1 MALVLVGVWL
11 AALGVRLYDL
21 QVRKHDHYASIARRQ
36 QQDIVELE
44 PPRGTIYDARGRELA
59 VSVNAESLF
68 ANPADVENPVR
79 VAGLLSEELG
89 LSRAD
94 LERTLGSSRRFVW
107 IQRKLDPPQA
117 QRVRDLGIDGL
128 GFIDESKRY
137 YPSRRLA
144 GHLLGFVGTDHVG
157 LEGLERH
164 YDSVIAGKAVRR
176 TVLRDAYR
184 QALNS
189 PEHQFPDVEPGQ
201 DLHLTIDAT
210 IQQIVER
217 ELAAAVEASG
227 GTGGSAIVLDP
238 WSGAILAMTSL
249 PYFDPNRFAESDAA
263 TRRIRSITDVFE
275 PGSTFKMVT
284 IAAAMEGNLI
294 DSGDLID
301 CERGGITIN
310 RIRIR
315 DHHPYAE
322 LTVREILAKSSNVG
336 AIKIGLIAGPQRLDE
351 QVRAFGF
358 GRPTGVDLP
367 GESGGLLRPREQWP
381 PMADVFMSFGH
392 GLAVTSLQLANSFAA
407 VANGGTLYR
416 PHIVRSIGDGEP
428 RRPEALGRVLHPA
441 TARSVERLL
450 EAVVETGTA
459 KRAQV
464 PGYRV
469 AGKTGT
475 PQKLSEDG
483 RGYSNSRYMA
493 SFVGFAPAR
502 SPRVVCL
509 VMIDEPSGGA
519 EGGVVAA
526 PTFSAIVRSVLTYL
540 RVPPED
546 PAEPEWE
553 RLQKYADRPAPSE
566 VDPPTVLSVA
576 ALEDEPPAE
585 PVLPDLAGLTA
596 REAVAAL
603 AESGLNPRI
612 HGAGFVHRQRPLA
625 GTPMSDIEDSIELW
639 LGPSRS

>member
-1 MALVLVGVWL
+1 M

-21 QVRKHDHYASIARRQ
+21 QVRKHDHYAGIARRQ

-68 ANPADVENPVR
+68 ANPADIENPVA
-79 VAGLLSEELG
+79 VARQLAAELDLSQ
-89 LSRAD
+89 AA
-94 LERTLGSSRRFVW
+94 LERTLGSQRRFVW
-107 IQRKLDPPQA
+107 IKRKLDPPQA
-117 QRVRDLGIDGL
+117 AKVRALDIEGL

-137 YPSRRLA
+137 YPSRRIA
-144 GHLLGFVGTDHVG
+144 GHLLGFVGTDHTG
-157 LEGLERH
+157 LEGLERQ
-164 YDSVIAGKAVRR
+164 YDSVIAGEAVLR

-184 QALNS
+184 QALDS
-189 PEHQFPDVEPGQ
+189 PEHQFADVEPGQ
-201 DLHLTIDAT
+201 DLHLTIDVT

-217 ELAAAVEASG
+217 ELAAAVEEAG

-249 PYFDPNRFAESDAA
+249 PYFDPNRFSESDAS
-263 TRRIRSITDVFE
+263 RWRIRSITDVFE

-284 IAAAMEGNLI
+284 VATALEANLV
-294 DSGDLID
+294 DPNDLID
-301 CERGGITIN
+301 CERGGITIK

-336 AIKIGLIAGPQRLDE
+336 AIKIGMMAGPERLDK
-351 QVRAFGF
+351 QVRSFGF

-367 GESGGLLRPREQWP
+367 GESGGLLRPREEWA
-381 PMADVFMSFGH
+381 PMADIFMSFGH
-392 GLAVTSLQLANSFAA
+392 GLAVTSLQLVNSFAA
-407 VANGGTLYR
+407 VANGGTLYT
-416 PHIVRSIGDGEP
+416 PYIVRAVGGTEA
-428 RRPEALGRVLHPA
+428 RRAESVGRVLHPA

-459 KRAQV
+459 KRAQI

-475 PQKLSEDG
+475 PQKLAEGG
-483 RGYSNSRYMA
+483 RSYSNSRYMA

-502 SPRVVCL
+502 RPRVVCL
-509 VMIDEPSGGA
+509 VMIDEPAGGLEGGA
-519 EGGVVAA
+519 IAA
-526 PTFSAIVRSVLTYL
+526 PTFAAIVRSVLTYL
-540 RVPPED
+540 RVPPGD

-553 RLQKYADRPAPSE
+553 RLAKQAADDTAPA
-566 VDPPTVLSVA
+566 VQLA
-576 ALEDEPPAE
+576 ALPILADVDEE
-585 PVLPDLAGLTA
+585 TGQEQIVLPDLAGLTA
-596 REAVAAL
+596 REAVTRL
-603 AESGLNPRI
+603 AEDGLQPRL
-612 HGAGFVHRQRPLA
+612 HGAGFVTRQQPLA
-625 GTPMSDIEDSIELW
+625 GTPVSEIEDSIELW
-639 LGPSRS
+639 LGPSR